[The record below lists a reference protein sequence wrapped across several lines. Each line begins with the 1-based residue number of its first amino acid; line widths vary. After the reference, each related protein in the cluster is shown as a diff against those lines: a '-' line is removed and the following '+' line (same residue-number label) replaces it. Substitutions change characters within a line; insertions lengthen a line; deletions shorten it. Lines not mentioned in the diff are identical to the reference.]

1 VESEELHYLLIN
13 RRKKTDEKRK
23 DLRELTRL
31 LILNMDNPNN
41 KEINELLDK
50 KFEEFV
56 KKYGELKIMGF

>member
-1 VESEELHYLLIN
+1 
-13 RRKKTDEKRK
+13 
-23 DLRELTRL
+23 
-31 LILNMDNPNN
+31 MDNPNN